1 MNSRFTKKMVNDD
14 GGFETQFEKLK
25 FPLFVS
31 NRHVIST
38 FYTVIDEE
46 TGWRSVIDSSVGN
59 EYIEA

>member
-31 NRHVIST
+31 NRYVIST